1 MMPKVVEKYLT
12 TTRLRTK
19 LKLGTTL
26 GFTLAVLAA
35 AFSAMPTVI
44 PKSLMDDATT
54 GGITPNPI
62 MIVFVIYVING
73 LFFTPIAKNSSPISK
88 IRKKTIFMLILL
100 GVVETT
106 GTLFHTLGLKDTS
119 ALNASILSNG
129 ETIFA
134 ILIGITIFRERL
146 NKKEV
151 LPFLLIVLG
160 TIILPVGSDIYS
172 HGMILS
178 NFVFADVLIL
188 LAGLFYCLDTFIAK
202 HIDHSISTKRIVHVM
217 SCSGAVFTL
226 GLMLFLQIPFDI
238 SIDQISIA
246 GLTGFLGI
254 GVTMMFFVM
263 ALRMIGAV
271 RTVLIY
277 STGTVFSVIYATTY
291 LAESITMLNIFSL
304 SIVIFGLYSL
314 RTRLGKE

>member
-277 STGTVFSVIYATTY
+277 STGTV
-291 LAESITMLNIFSL
+291 
-304 SIVIFGLYSL
+304 
-314 RTRLGKE
+314 